1 MAGSAEKKV
10 GLFVVGALVLLG
22 LLTILAENFRLFPN
36 TYRLEAFFP
45 SVEGLLKNDPVTH
58 GGVKVGQVREMHVV
72 DEKVMLVLDID
83 KGIKI
88 RNDSV
93 ASIRMTSLFGGKSVA
108 LTIGDVSRPIF
119 KNGDTVQTTEGIG
132 VDLIME
138 QVAEALAEA
147 RGFMASLNE
156 NQDRVLTKIYAM
168 LEENDEDLRETIVAF
183 REAAEMVRDVG
194 PKLDEFIGSATAIA
208 KRIEAGEG
216 TIGKLLA
223 SDELY
228 NDARELAD
236 TLSSAAE
243 AADRILRDNEA
254 DVREAVAFMRDAGA
268 SLNETL
274 DRIASIAKKI
284 DDGEGTIGKVVN
296 DPALYDD
303 ARQALDRVNEAA
315 EGVREQI
322 PMMSFLSVLFSAFGG

>member
-1 MAGSAEKKV
+1 MAGSVERRV
-10 GLFVVGALVLLG
+10 GLFVVGALVLLAM
-22 LLTILAENFRLFPN
+22 LTILVENFRLFSD
-36 TYRLEAFFP
+36 TYRLYAFFP
-45 SVEGLLKNDPVTH
+45 SVEGLLKNDRVTL
-58 GGVKVGQVREMHVV
+58 GGVDVGHVRSMHVV
-72 DEKVMLVLDID
+72 DEQVLLVLEID
-83 KGIKI
+83 NGIEV

-108 LTIGDVSRPIF
+108 LTIGDVNRPILE
-119 KNGDTVQTTEGIG
+119 NEDMVQTTEGIG

-138 QVAEALAEA
+138 QVTEALAEA
-147 RGFMASLNE
+147 REFIASLNE
-156 NQDRVLTKIYAM
+156 NQDKVLTKIFAM
-168 LEENDEDLRETIVAF
+168 LDENEEDLRETIVAF

-194 PKLDEFIGSATAIA
+194 PKLDEFMGSATAIA

-223 SDELY
+223 SSDLY

-243 AADRILRDNEA
+243 AADRILHDNES
-254 DVREAVAFMRDAGA
+254 DVRDAVASMRDAGA
-268 SLNETL
+268 TLNETL
-274 DRIASIAKKI
+274 DRVASIAKKI
-284 DDGEGTIGKVVN
+284 DDGEGTIGKAIN

-303 ARQALDRVNEAA
+303 ARQALDGVNEAA

-322 PMMSFLSVLFSAFGG
+322 PMMAFLSVLFSAFGG

>member
-1 MAGSAEKKV
+1 MAGSVERRV

-22 LLTILAENFRLFPN
+22 LLAILAENFRLFPN
-36 TYRLEAFFP
+36 TYRLYGVFP
-45 SVEGLLKNDPVTH
+45 SVEGLLKNDPVTL
-58 GGVKVGQVREMHVV
+58 GGVKVGQVSSMHVV
-72 DEKVMLVLDID
+72 DEKVMLVLEID
-83 KGIKI
+83 KDIEI
-88 RNDSV
+88 REDSV

-108 LTIGDVSRPIF
+108 LTIGDVNRPIF
-119 KNGDTVQTTEGIG
+119 NHEDVVDTVEGIG

-138 QVAEALAEA
+138 QVTEALAEA
-147 RGFMASLNE
+147 REFIESLNE
-156 NQDRVLTKIYAM
+156 NQDKVLTKIFAM
-168 LEENDEDLRETIVAF
+168 LDENEEDLRETIVAF

-194 PKLDEFIGSATAIA
+194 PKLDEFMGSATAIA

-223 SDELY
+223 SSDLY

-243 AADRILRDNEA
+243 AADRILRDNES
-254 DVREAVAFMRDAGA
+254 DVREAVSSMRDAGA
-268 SLNETL
+268 TLNETL
-274 DRIASIAKKI
+274 DRVASIAKKI
-284 DDGEGTIGKVVN
+284 DDGEGTIGKAIN

-322 PMMSFLSVLFSAFGG
+322 PMMAFLSVLFSAFGG